1 MRELASAPTFL
12 IKQGMRT
19 AIAVDKSCKAN
30 VAQTHEQGFSVTMEP
45 NQGPQQNTTTRDM
58 EDTHMEG
65 TITDVVDATRTMP
78 SSSTS
83 DGELLAQL
91 AATIVGNEMI
101 IDQQR
106 EISDRAD
113 ETRVLWRE
121 FNKSREV
128 TVTGPK
134 GVPVYAIGCVEDDGY
149 SDNVTLDGTEARC
162 SSIEDLLAAEI
173 HVGGIIKARLVH
185 HNFNYILDCSVD
197 SLYRPAT
204 QVLTVDLPFCI
215 CKLLV
220 SLGPVSEQRYRS
232 LPEDFESSELEG
244 HLPSLF
250 DSEDGHRV
258 FVTFDEARFFPG
270 MLAFDIMDQEDA
282 NMEDTATDVAATTR
296 TMPPSSTSDG
306 ELLAQL
312 TATIIGNEMLI
323 EKKRDGLSC

>member
-65 TITDVVDATRTMP
+65 TITDVVDATRTM
-78 SSSTS
+78 SSSSGS
-83 DGELLAQL
+83 DGEFLAQL